1 MRKLSIIIPTLCLV
15 ALAVALVVRPG
26 TTQPAPGKLVIGIYA
41 PSVEFGTAQDRL
53 SYVQGLAKAIEAQ
66 TGVKTEAKSFASFGA
81 LKSAGVDFAIVDAQC
96 YATNLGWNL
105 LANAQIGGSGARTYA
120 LFSGA
125 GGDMKALEGK
135 KLAFVQTGCND
146 NGFVDNAML
155 ESEVDAG
162 FFASRVG
169 KPDLTAAVAEVA
181 SYKGAQAVFAP
192 IGSQKGLA
200 KLFDTGAVPN
210 PAFVQVNAK
219 VPAATVASVGT
230 AVTRFGGGGAISG
243 WASPSKAA
251 YQGLAGRMGRVVKR
265 GVFASPEPV
274 RFDVKDV
281 LIEPASLDEAARTEV
296 RQHFEKSPERME

>member
-41 PSVEFGTAQDRL
+41 PSVEFGT
-53 SYVQGLAKAIEAQ
+53 VQGLAKAIEAQ

-210 PAFVQVNAK
+210 PAFLQVNAK
-219 VPAATVASVGT
+219 VPAATVAREGRLPGPRRAHGPRRQARRLRQPRAGALRRQGRADRAGV
-230 AVTRFGGGGAISG
+230 ARRGGADRGPPALREVARADGVRRWRRRTCGGPSRSRCRG
-243 WASPSKAA
+243 ASANA
-251 YQGLAGRMGRVVKR
+251 LA
-265 GVFASPEPV
+265 
-274 RFDVKDV
+274 
-281 LIEPASLDEAARTEV
+281 
-296 RQHFEKSPERME
+296 